1 MDKLKERFQKKL
13 WHSIKDTQYYRL
25 KDHLIVFF
33 PIKLGCCIYE
43 HFSSI
48 FKGGVKAIPSTA
60 AAVKKLS
67 ANNEGLMYVHILGNT

>member
-43 HFSSI
+43 HFSNVTSI
-48 FKGGVKAIPSTA
+48 QAQQE
-60 AAVKKLS
+60 
-67 ANNEGLMYVHILGNT
+67 N